1 MKDQD
6 RSGKQSMSEILGIL
20 YPWIKA
26 LHIAAVMSWMAG
38 MFYLPRLFVYHAER
52 GSVGSELDQ
61 TCKLMERKLLNLIMT
76 PAMIVAWICGLTLI
90 VMGVMDFGAGWTWIK
105 LIAVVL
111 MTGAHMWLGNR
122 RKEFA
127 QGINTRTGRT
137 YRLAN
142 EVPTVLMLIIVV
154 MVIVRPF

>member
-61 TCKLMERKLLNLIMT
+61 TFQVMERKLLNLIMT
-76 PAMIVAWICGLTLI
+76 PAMIVAWICGLILI
-90 VMGVMDFGAGWTWIK
+90 GMGAMDFGSGWTWIK

-111 MTGAHMWLGNR
+111 MTGAHMWLGKR